1 MKYEIETEL
10 VRKCKNI
17 DEVNR
22 DLDNGYG
29 EYALYGVNTIF
40 ELSHEDFISFKEN
53 LTTEYTFIKGFED
66 ELFIVVEKGMK
77 IKTGLMVDPQGFGY
91 ARYVGF
97 ILSAR
102 KMKTKKDLK
111 TISAVLEEVE

>member
-10 VRKCKNI
+10 VRKCRNI

-22 DLDNGYG
+22 DIDNGYG
-29 EYALYGVNTIF
+29 EYALYDVNTIF
-40 ELSHEDFISFKEN
+40 ELSHEDFVSFKEN
-53 LTTEYTFIKGFED
+53 LTTDYTFIEGFED
-66 ELFIVVEKGMK
+66 EIFIIIEKGTE
-77 IKTGLMVDPQGFGY
+77 IKTGLVVDPQGFTY

-111 TISAVLEEVE
+111 IIPVTLEEIA